1 MRIVKCVW
9 VLTGILL
16 ACRFAQVGAADT
28 VRIAFID
35 PLSGTFANVGQAEV
49 RSYQYAIDGMNA
61 RGGVLSGTTLELVTF
76 DSKGN
81 PQDALLALKQATDQ
95 GIRFVT
101 QGSGSAVALALSD
114 AIAKHNAHDPD
125 HSVLLLNYGAVDPA
139 LTNDRCSFWH
149 FRFDADA
156 DMRMS
161 ALTDT
166 IAANKNVR
174 SVYLINQ
181 DYVFGH
187 AVAKAARAMLAQKRP
202 DISIVGDDFHPLGK
216 VNDFSPYVA
225 KIKASGADSIITGNW
240 GNDLL
245 LLVKT
250 SKDAGLNVDYYTYY
264 ASGAD
269 ILAALGERALGHVK
283 EVGTYNQNP
292 SDERAVK
299 YIAGYREKYKYLE
312 EDFEPRPGVVIEM
325 LAQAIERAHSTD
337 PAKVARALE
346 GMTYDYLYGPVQMR
360 ADNHQLIQPI
370 FITFVAKVDGREV
383 KFDSERS
390 GMGWKVERRIE
401 GKDTIMP
408 TTCRMQR
415 PQ

>member
-1 MRIVKCVW
+1 MRIAKCVW
-9 VLTGILL
+9 ALAGILL

-35 PLSGTFANVGQAEV
+35 PLSGTFANIGELEV
-49 RSYQYAIDGMNA
+49 RSFLYAIDGVNA
-61 RGGVLSGTTLELVTF
+61 RGGVRSGSKLELATF
-76 DSKGN
+76 DNKAN

-101 QGSGSAVALALSD
+101 QGNSSAVALALSD

-125 HSVLLLNYGAVDPA
+125 HSVLLLNYGANDPA
-139 LTNDRCSFWH
+139 LTNERCSFWH

-166 IAANKNVR
+166 IAANKNV
-174 SVYLINQ
+174 SKVYLINQ
-181 DYVFGH
+181 DYSAGH

-216 VNDFSPYVA
+216 VKDFSPYIA
-225 KIKASGADSIITGNW
+225 KIKASGADSVITQNW
-240 GNDLL
+240 GNDLV
-245 LLVKT
+245 LLVKAA
-250 SKDAGLNVDYYTYY
+250 SDAGLNVDYYTYY
-264 ASGAD
+264 ASGAGT
-269 ILAALGERALGHVK
+269 LTALDERALGRIK

-299 YIAGYREKYKYLE
+299 YIAEYREKYKE
-312 EDFEPRPGVVIEM
+312 AAFDPRPGVVIEM
-325 LAQAIERAHSTD
+325 LAQAIDRADSTD

-346 GMTYDYLYGPVQMR
+346 GMTYHYLYGPVQMR
-360 ADNHQLIQPI
+360 ADNHQLVQPL
-370 FITFVAKVDGREV
+370 FITFVARVDGRDV
-383 KFDSERS
+383 KFDSDHS
-390 GMGWKVERRIE
+390 GMGWKAERRIE

-408 TTCRMQR
+408 TTCKMQR